1 MAVESVMKEALE
13 NVKDVI
19 NEKKIEGIS
28 TPIFEQ
34 AEFFKGSAEF
44 EGVKTGAAVPV
55 YVPRLYDVQI
65 LNSLIIFCALCFAV
79 RIAQRFLMIFSIN
92 I

>member
-1 MAVESVMKEALE
+1 MSEILS
-13 NVKDVI
+13 
-19 NEKKIEGIS
+19 
-28 TPIFEQ
+28 
-34 AEFFKGSAEF
+34 GSAEF

-55 YVPRLYDVQI
+55 YVPRQYDVQI